1 MIRYSNLMGQKPA
14 NLIDIEQMLWGDHE
28 GNVDED
34 NNEDQLDDT
43 GGNSEATTGQTSKGT
58 TGKNTKRSRDKITP
72 TRGPSSCKK
81 GAVRTF
87 GAMSLSPTK
96 QSTQSKRTTSKTDQK
111 VKPLVLTHSSQAEQ
125 LMEYTLLSHYR
136 FMADEEVHIQIW
148 DGWGHPTNVTFKSN
162 KDNAGM
168 DIPYLKKIMANTEE
182 HYIDGKPLHCHPDTR
197 NRDAQHSSSSIFIIE
212 AKDFRQMT
220 PNEVQEIFCDRHIL
234 VLDVESNQDWSF
246 NEECLNHLGPIDQER
261 QMQAHKKTVDDP
273 ESILVKGTFQDL
285 IDVANENYTAV
296 FNVLDIPMGD
306 SSGVDIP
313 PSYLHIASEE

>member
-1 MIRYSNLMGQKPA
+1 
-14 NLIDIEQMLWGDHE
+14 
-28 GNVDED
+28 
-34 NNEDQLDDT
+34 
-43 GGNSEATTGQTSKGT
+43 
-58 TGKNTKRSRDKITP
+58 
-72 TRGPSSCKK
+72 
-81 GAVRTF
+81 
-87 GAMSLSPTK
+87 
-96 QSTQSKRTTSKTDQK
+96 
-111 VKPLVLTHSSQAEQ
+111 
-125 LMEYTLLSHYR
+125 
-136 FMADEEVHIQIW
+136 
-148 DGWGHPTNVTFKSN
+148 
-162 KDNAGM
+162 M

-220 PNEVQEIFCDRHIL
+220 PNENLIKIGLLMRNV
-234 VLDVESNQDWSF
+234 
-246 NEECLNHLGPIDQER
+246 NHLGPIDQER

-285 IDVANENYTAV
+285 LDVATENYTAV